1 MINNEEIIQGL
12 IGHPL
17 GHSYSPYIHKRLS
30 GFDYKLFDLSK
41 NELESFIK
49 NTSYTGLN
57 VTIPYKEEVIKY
69 LDYVDDVAMTIG
81 AVNTIIRRGDK
92 TYGYNT
98 DVVGFDE
105 LLKHYKIN
113 LRGKN
118 VLILGTGGT
127 KKTVQYVVSKYTKK
141 IFIATRKAS
150 DYDNN
155 IYNYDDLKLIEN
167 DINYIINTTPVGMSP
182 NISSS
187 PISLEKY
194 LSLEGVIDVI
204 YNPLH
209 TTLLLEAK
217 NFKIPYYNGLFMLV
231 YQAYQAS
238 CLFFNKKY
246 NEEILYDIYKELLL
260 KNSSIM
266 LIGMPAS
273 GKSTIGRILS
283 EIVNQ
288 PFVDLDDEITKTF
301 KKTPKEII
309 EEEGEAAFRNKE
321 TLCLSKYSNQ
331 NGLIIASGGGIVT
344 NYKNYELIKHNF
356 ICVYLKRK
364 PKEKSLNSSRPLSS
378 SIDKWLELYQKRKE
392 LYEKFAD
399 IIVESLDKPIDTA
412 YEVIKRIKKS

>member
-1 MINNEEIIQGL
+1 MVDKEKIVQGL
-12 IGHPL
+12 VGHPL

-30 GFDYKLFDLSK
+30 GFDYELFDLPK

-49 NTSYTGLN
+49 NATYIGLN

-69 LDYVDDVAMTIG
+69 LDHVDDVALKIG
-81 AVNTIIRRGDK
+81 AVNTIVRRDNK

-98 DVVGFDE
+98 DVMGFDE

-127 KKTVQYVVSKYTKK
+127 KKTVQWVVSKYTKK
-141 IFIATRKAS
+141 IFIATRSTS
-150 DYDNN
+150 DYENN
-155 IYNYDDLKLIEN
+155 IYNYDDLKLIEK
-167 DINYIINTTPVGMSP
+167 DINYVINTTPVGMSP
-182 NISSS
+182 KVSSS
-187 PISLEKY
+187 PISLKKY

-209 TTLLLEAK
+209 TSLLLEAK
-217 NFKIPYYNGLFMLV
+217 DLKIPYYNGLYMLV
-231 YQAYQAS
+231 YQAYHAS

-246 NEEILYDIYKELLL
+246 NEEILYDTYKELLF
-260 KNSSIM
+260 KNSSVM

-283 EIVNQ
+283 EIVHQ

-301 KKTPKEII
+301 EKTPQEII
-309 EEEGEAAFRNKE
+309 EQEGEAAFRKKE
-321 TLCLSKYSNQ
+321 TACLTKYSNQ
-331 NGLIIASGGGIVT
+331 KGLIIASGGGIVT
-344 NYKNYELIKHNF
+344 IPENYELIKHNF

-364 PKEKSLNSSRPLSS
+364 PKEKSLNNSRPLSNS
-378 SIDKWLELYQKRKE
+378 LDKWLELYQNRKE
-392 LYEKFAD
+392 LYENFAD
-399 IIVESLDKPIDTA
+399 TVVDSLEKPIDTA